1 MACAGL
7 LLAVLLPCTGA
18 LARPSPQAQF
28 AATAQSPQL
37 LQVEGAF
44 LINFLRFTQWP
55 PARFASADAPYVIAV
70 VGPDDVA
77 DTVRNVA
84 GAAGAIQGR
93 RVAVVQVDPE
103 DVEAKRQTAV
113 EILRGCHL
121 VFIASDDDDVHAQA
135 LKAVEGTSVLTVGD
149 APDFAARG
157 GMLGLV
163 RSGSHLAFEANL
175 QEIQAAGVQVSAKVL
190 KLARM
195 RRGRST

>member
-1 MACAGL
+1 
-7 LLAVLLPCTGA
+7 
-18 LARPSPQAQF
+18 
-28 AATAQSPQL
+28 
-37 LQVEGAF
+37 
-44 LINFLRFTQWP
+44 
-55 PARFASADAPYVIAV
+55 
-70 VGPDDVA
+70 
-77 DTVRNVA
+77 
-84 GAAGAIQGR
+84 
-93 RVAVVQVDPE
+93 VAVVQVDPE